1 MSSPFD
7 PNAGAVV
14 VLGELA
20 GPTGVVALRLLVGT
34 GANVSVVDPARMLA
48 AGYDPAQ
55 PLGQIL
61 VTTAHSAGSAVGFF
75 RVNRL
80 TALGADRLDH
90 PVLCYALPPNVAFDG
105 LLGLDFFEGHVLT
118 LDFVNHTVNLT

>member
-7 PNAGAVV
+7 PNAGAVT

-20 GPTGVVALRLLVGT
+20 GPAGTIALRLLVDT
-34 GANVSVVDPARMLA
+34 GADVSVIDPVRMLA

-55 PLGQIL
+55 PLGQIS

-75 RVNRL
+75 RVTRL
-80 TALGADRLDH
+80 TALGVDRLGH
-90 PVLCYALPPNVAFDG
+90 IVLSYALPPNVGFDG
-105 LLGLDFFEGHVLT
+105 LLGLDFFEDRVLT
-118 LDFVNHTVNLT
+118 IDFVRHTVSLT